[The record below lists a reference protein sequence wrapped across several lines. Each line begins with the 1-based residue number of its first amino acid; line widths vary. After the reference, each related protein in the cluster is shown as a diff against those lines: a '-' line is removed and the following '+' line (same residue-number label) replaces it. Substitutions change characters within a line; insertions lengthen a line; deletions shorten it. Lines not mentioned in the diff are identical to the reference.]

1 MSIEPAPSTATD
13 AERLVDFVFI
23 ASGLVLG
30 AEAQR
35 EFAEAI
41 KRAHQHG
48 HDAGRA
54 QQHRYERG
62 ERCGDYHVAWL
73 DFMATECP
81 EI

>member
-1 MSIEPAPSTATD
+1 MTD
-13 AERLVDFVFI
+13 AERLADFVFA

-35 EFAEAI
+35 ELAETI

-48 HDAGRA
+48 YDAGRDRGTNEA
-54 QQHRYERG
+54 RG
-62 ERCGDYHVAWL
+62 ERCDGHNAAWL